1 MPVHIMSAGGTSK
14 STSDKLGCMLKI
26 TFVSV
31 TRHEN
36 ILYNLLY
43 TIKLSALLE

>member
-26 TFVSV
+26 TFV